1 MLSREAVCVERHCE
15 VGELRFGISDHSE
28 HARSVRRL
36 GGEFKV
42 WHVALRIGYHEKLN
56 VPALLTLCRA
66 QGLLEKS
73 LDLEHAQ
80 YFLSRITLTPSDA
93 TLVRLWRKRLF
104 IAMARNAASPIEA
117 FRLPTE
123 RTVMIGAQIAV

>member
-1 MLSREAVCVERHCE
+1 
-15 VGELRFGISDHSE
+15 
-28 HARSVRRL
+28 
-36 GGEFKV
+36 
-42 WHVALRIGYHEKLN
+42 
-56 VPALLTLCRA
+56 LLTLCRA